1 MAIAYLRDLK
11 NHWGYIFRYNKNAN
25 FAGMFL
31 IELEALEVLFAGP
44 VPLSV
49 FMFTNGYSS

>member
-1 MAIAYLRDLK
+1 M
-11 NHWGYIFRYNKNAN
+11 YNKNAN

-49 FMFTNGYSS
+49 FMFTMVILNKSGSRHCL